1 MKLNKLI
8 TLLIIVVAFSFAF
21 ISCKREAPLTASIE
35 TGINTKAT
43 VQVYNATVKSTRNF
57 LYVDGNKISGSTFAF
72 GNVFPATAYAFK
84 VDAGSR
90 TFLIKDTLG
99 STTQPPLTFAETMDA
114 GKSYTIFTY
123 DTLNSIKQVTV
134 SNDIEIPSD
143 TTSRL
148 RFANFIFNTTP
159 VPAVDVY
166 SSVFGNTKVFTNVA
180 TASVTGFI
188 PYPSGKR
195 DTLSVYATGTTS
207 PLIIRLISTG
217 VTPTRSYTTVYSG
230 SYRATK
236 SFALFNTY

>member
-1 MKLNKLI
+1 MKLNKI
-8 TLLIIVVAFSFAF
+8 KTLLIVVVASPLVFL
-21 ISCKREAPLTASIE
+21 SCTREAPLTASTE
-35 TGINTKAT
+35 TDIYNKAT
-43 VQVYNATVKSTRNF
+43 VQVYNATVKSARNY
-57 LYVDGNKISGSTFAF
+57 LYVDGTQISGSAFAF

-99 STTQPPLTFAETMDA
+99 TTTQPPLTFSQTMDA

-123 DTLNSIKQVTV
+123 DTLNSIKQTTV
-134 SNDIEIPSD
+134 LNNIVIPAD

-148 RFANFIFNTTP
+148 RFANFIYNTTP

-166 SSVFGNTKVFTNVA
+166 SSVKGNTKIFTNVA
-180 TASVTGFI
+180 TASVTDFV
-188 PYPSGKR
+188 PYPSGAR
-195 DTLSVYATGTTS
+195 DTLSIYATGTTS

-230 SYRATK
+230 SYFGTK
-236 SFALFNTY
+236 AFALFSTY